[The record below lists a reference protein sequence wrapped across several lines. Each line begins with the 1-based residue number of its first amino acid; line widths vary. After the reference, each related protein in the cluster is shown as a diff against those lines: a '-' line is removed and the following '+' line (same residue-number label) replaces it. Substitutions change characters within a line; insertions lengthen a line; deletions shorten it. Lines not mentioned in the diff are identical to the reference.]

1 MPRRRQNARP
11 TLIAASIAALV
22 AAIAPVAPAF
32 AADPVEVVFDPIDA
46 EQSWTVPA
54 GVTSI
59 HVVLIGAKGSG
70 GGGFAGGLGHNVS
83 GDITVTPGSTI
94 YVEVGGKGIGATPG
108 FNGGGAPGND
118 FSGTPGAGGGA
129 SDIRTISRATPGTIG
144 SRLMVAGGGGGV
156 GRDSAG
162 GNAGAQGG
170 GGSRAG
176 QPGSNN
182 AGGAGGAGDSQGS
195 AGVLG
200 VGGAGGTLCGFDIC
214 AVGKAG
220 AGGGGGYYG
229 GGGGAGIIDDSGLA
243 QSGGG
248 GGGSA
253 FTGTATGASVSVE
266 TELDASVT
274 ITYIVGDP
282 PDPTPGSDSGTVDA
296 TISMSESSVCIE
308 LSTAAVDFGTGQ
320 FGQVGVPGTPEILVT
335 NCGAGEETLFARAT
349 DATAPGASWD
359 LVKNSEEC
367 GDTLGLDEYHL
378 WLHENQTSDVDWGL
392 GNTNTVLETVQA
404 GSFGS
409 FGPSIDTACPG
420 STGAGL
426 QMSMQI
432 VFTATEA
439 VP

>member
-1 MPRRRQNARP
+1 MPRRQKSRP
-11 TLIAASIAALV
+11 TLIAASIAALA

-83 GDITVTPGSTI
+83 GDITVTPGATI
-94 YVEVGGKGIGATPG
+94 YVEVGGKGIGATAG
-108 FNGGGAPGND
+108 FNGGGIPGTDTN
-118 FSGTPGAGGGA
+118 GTPGAGGGA
-129 SDIRTISRATPGTIG
+129 SDIRTISRATPETIG

-156 GRDSAG
+156 GRESAG
-162 GNAGAQGG
+162 GNAGMQGG
-170 GGSRAG
+170 GGSLAG

-200 VGGAGGTLCGFDIC
+200 VAGAGGTFCGFDIC
-214 AVGKAG
+214 AAGKAG
-220 AGGGGGYYG
+220 GGGGGGYYG

-243 QSGGG
+243 PSGGG

-253 FTGTATGASVSVE
+253 FTGAATGASVSVE

-274 ITYIVGDP
+274 ITYNVGDP
-282 PDPTPGSDSGTVDA
+282 PDPTPGSDEGTVDA
-296 TISMSESSVCIE
+296 TISMAASSICIE

-320 FGQVGVPGTPEILVT
+320 FGQVDVFGSPGILVT
-335 NCGAGEETLFARAT
+335 NCGASTQALYARGT
-349 DATAPGASWD
+349 NATAAGASWD
-359 LVKNSEEC
+359 LVNDSATC
-367 GDTLGLDEYHL
+367 ADTLGLDAYHL
-378 WLHENQTSDVDWGL
+378 RLIDGATLEDEWRLGL
-392 GNTNTVLETVQA
+392 TNTLLGSVGLDLGA
-404 GSFGS
+404 GYGS
-409 FGPSIDTACPG
+409 LIDTACPG
-420 STGAGL
+420 SSGAGL

-432 VFTATEA
+432 IFTATES